1 MRRFEGTS
9 EERSGL
15 NQPTNPS
22 CLYQPPAHYLPSTYC
37 MLRSNIYRST
47 FWVNRGDFTSTIYQ
61 WYRSLYTTEVYIP
74 QDLAAH
80 LGDSLLNSSTN
91 QTTRFM
97 TDSRI
102 YAIRNTGRYPGAVC
116 LACATKKTKQGGQG
130 FEPPK
135 SVRLDVL
142 FLKLIFFSNLYCNT
156 VLL

>member
-1 MRRFEGTS
+1 MDGANQEFLIWVMIWNRAWQPAKNTAVGYSTVPIACYGRIFTDQHSGWIEVTS
-9 EERSGL
+9 PL
-15 NQPTNPS
+15 
-22 CLYQPPAHYLPSTYC
+22 L
-37 MLRSNIYRST
+37 
-47 FWVNRGDFTSTIYQ
+47 FTSAIE
-61 WYRSLYTTEVYIP
+61 SLYTTEVYIP

-130 FEPPK
+130 FDPPK

-142 FLKLIFFSNLYCNT
+142 FSKLIFFSNLYCNT